1 MSKAPPGWYP
11 DVSNPDL
18 QRLWDGDA
26 WTDSTRD
33 GVTGEL
39 KQSKWLPDRPVCH
52 GKEVAGL
59 GRRVLSHL
67 LDVMVSFVI
76 QLTLLVS
83 ILWDTVAQAITDMR
97 AAYYNS
103 LDASGELLVDVY
115 AASIEQVVASLPFV
129 TFLWVCLL
137 GWFTGGVI
145 EVALIS
151 KFGGTVGKLLT
162 GTELVDETT
171 GKRPKIVKIASR
183 WLGLGWA
190 SAAAIAAPWAGLIP
204 FFGYFIAWFDPK
216 RRALHDRLGG
226 TVVVVRNPKMP
237 S

>member
-83 ILWDTVAQAITDMR
+83 ILWNTIMRVMADITT
-97 AAYYNS
+97 AYNNS
-103 LDASGELLVDVY
+103 LNAAGELLVDEY
-115 AASIEQVVASLPFV
+115 ATNLEQVVLSLPFFA
-129 TFLWVCLL
+129 FLWVCIL
-137 GWFTGGVI
+137 GWAVGGAV

-151 KFGGTVGKLLT
+151 KFSGTIGKLIT
-162 GTELVDETT
+162 RTEIIDETT
-171 GKRPKIVKIASR
+171 GMRPKLLKIVSR

-190 SAAAIAAPWAGLIP
+190 GVASITVPWFGLLP
-204 FFGYFIAWFDPK
+204 FLGYFIAWFDPK
-216 RRALHDRLGG
+216 RRALHDRIGG
-226 TVVVVRNPKMP
+226 TVVVMRNPR
-237 S
+237 SLS

>member
-115 AASIEQVVASLPFV
+115 AASIEQVVASLPIV

-137 GWFTGGVI
+137 GWAVGGALEI
-145 EVALIS
+145 ILIS
-151 KFGGTVGKLLT
+151 NFGGTVGKLLT
-162 GTELVDETT
+162 KTELVDETT
-171 GKRPKIVKIASR
+171 GGRPRLLKIASR

-190 SAAAIAAPWAGLIP
+190 SVASIAAPWAGLVP

-216 RRALHDRLGG
+216 RRALHDRLSG
-226 TVVVVRNPKMP
+226 TVVVVRNSKVPA
-237 S
+237 